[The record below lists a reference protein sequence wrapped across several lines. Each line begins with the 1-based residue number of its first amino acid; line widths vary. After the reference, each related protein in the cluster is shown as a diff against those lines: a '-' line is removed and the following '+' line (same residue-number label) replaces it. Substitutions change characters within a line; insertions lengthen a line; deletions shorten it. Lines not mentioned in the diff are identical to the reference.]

1 MKDIKTTIP
10 IPIDI
15 YNKLAYLG
23 ILPGLSEIYDDV
35 ENTRDYNIGESNY
48 SSDDHMIQPW
58 TLWLDYPNLTSFD
71 HDIIKRILREKEES
85 GITKIDSRIKDYKK
99 IIHIAK
105 ERIRQLSYGTEIK

>member
-1 MKDIKTTIP
+1 MENNKTTVA

-23 ILPGLSEIYDDV
+23 ILQSIDDDI
-35 ENTRDYNIGESNY
+35 EDTRSYNVGESCY
-48 SSDDHMIQPW
+48 SNKDHMIQPW

-71 HDIIKRILREKEES
+71 HDIIKRILREKEEPGS
-85 GITKIDSRIKDYKK
+85 TKINSRIKDYKK

-105 ERIRQLSYGTEIK
+105 ERIRQLSYCTNI

>member
-1 MKDIKTTIP
+1 MADNKTTVA

-23 ILPGLSEIYDDV
+23 ILPNIDDDI
-35 ENTRDYNIGESNY
+35 EDTRNYNVGESNY
-48 SSDDHMIQPW
+48 SNSNHVIQPW

-71 HDIIKRILREKEES
+71 HDILKRILREKEEP
-85 GITKIDSRIKDYKK
+85 GFTKLNSRIKDYKK

-105 ERIRQLSYGTEIK
+105 ERIRQLNYVTEIK

>member
-1 MKDIKTTIP
+1 MKDNKITVD

-23 ILPGLSEIYDDV
+23 ILLRLDDDV
-35 ENTRDYNIGESNY
+35 ENTRGYNIGESNY
-48 SSDDHMIQPW
+48 SSNEHIIQPW
-58 TLWLDYPNLTSFD
+58 TIWLDYPNLTSFD
-71 HDIIKRILREKEES
+71 HDIIKRILREKEEP

-105 ERIRQLSYGTEIK
+105 ERIRQLSYATEIK

>member
-1 MKDIKTTIP
+1 MEDNKTTVA

-23 ILPGLSEIYDDV
+23 ILQSIDDDI
-35 ENTRDYNIGESNY
+35 EDTRSYNVGESCY
-48 SSDDHMIQPW
+48 SNKDHIIQPW

-71 HDIIKRILREKEES
+71 HDIIKRILREKEEPGS
-85 GITKIDSRIKDYKK
+85 TKIDSRIKDYKK

-105 ERIRQLSYGTEIK
+105 ERIRQLSYCTNI

>member
-1 MKDIKTTIP
+1 MKDDKTTID
-10 IPIDI
+10 IPINI

-23 ILPGLSEIYDDV
+23 ILPSLNANI
-35 ENTRDYNIGESNY
+35 ENTRNYNIGESNY
-48 SSDDHMIQPW
+48 STREHVIQPW
-58 TLWLDYPNLTSFD
+58 TIWLDYPNLTSFD
-71 HDIIKRILREKEES
+71 HDIIKRILREKEEP

>member
-1 MKDIKTTIP
+1 MEDNKTTVDIP
-10 IPIDI
+10 IHI

-23 ILPGLSEIYDDV
+23 ILPNLNNNV
-35 ENTRDYNIGESNY
+35 ENTRGYNIGESNY
-48 SSDDHMIQPW
+48 SSNDHMIQPW
-58 TLWLDYPNLTSFD
+58 TIWLDYPNLTSFD
-71 HDIIKRILREKEES
+71 HDIIKRILREKEEP

>member
-1 MKDIKTTIP
+1 MKDDKTTVDIP
-10 IPIDI
+10 INI

-23 ILPGLSEIYDDV
+23 ILPSLDNNV
-35 ENTRDYNIGESNY
+35 EDIRDYNIGESNY
-48 SSDDHMIQPW
+48 SSNKHMIQPW
-58 TLWLDYPNLTSFD
+58 TIWLDYPNLTSFD
-71 HDIIKRILREKEES
+71 HDIIKRILREKEEP

>member
-1 MKDIKTTIP
+1 MTDNKTTVA

-23 ILPGLSEIYDDV
+23 ILQSIDDDI
-35 ENTRDYNIGESNY
+35 EDTRSYNVGESCY
-48 SSDDHMIQPW
+48 SNKDHIIQPW

-71 HDIIKRILREKEES
+71 HDIIKRILREKEEPGS
-85 GITKIDSRIKDYKK
+85 TKIDSRIKDYKK

-105 ERIRQLSYGTEIK
+105 ERIRQLSYCTNI

>member
-1 MKDIKTTIP
+1 MKDDKTTID
-10 IPIDI
+10 IPINI

-23 ILPGLSEIYDDV
+23 ILPNIDNNI
-35 ENTRDYNIGESNY
+35 ENTRCYNVGESNY
-48 SSDDHMIQPW
+48 SSNEHIIQPW
-58 TLWLDYPNLTSFD
+58 TIWLDYPNLTSFD
-71 HDIIKRILREKEES
+71 HDIIKRILREKEEP

>member
-1 MKDIKTTIP
+1 MTDNKTTVA

-23 ILPGLSEIYDDV
+23 ILPSFNDNI
-35 ENTRDYNIGESNY
+35 ENTRNYNIGESNY
-48 SSDDHMIQPW
+48 STGEHVIQPW

-71 HDIIKRILREKEES
+71 HDILKRILREKEEP
-85 GITKIDSRIKDYKK
+85 GFTKVDSRIKDYKK

-105 ERIRQLSYGTEIK
+105 ERIRQLSYVTEVK

>member
-1 MKDIKTTIP
+1 MEDNKITVA

-23 ILPGLSEIYDDV
+23 ILPSLDDDV
-35 ENTRDYNIGESNY
+35 ENTRVYNVGESNY
-48 SSDDHMIQPW
+48 SSNDHMIQPW
-58 TLWLDYPNLTSFD
+58 TIWLDYPNLTSFD
-71 HDIIKRILREKEES
+71 HDIIKRILREKEEP

-105 ERIRQLSYGTEIK
+105 ERIRQLSYCTNI